1 MEQYNTD
8 NIRNFCVLS
17 HIDHGKSTLADRFL
31 EITKTI
37 DPRKMQPQYLDRMA
51 IERERGITIKMQ
63 PVRMVYH
70 PKSEIRS
77 TKSETSFEIRNSKF
91 EIADSKQEFVLNLID
106 TPGHVDF
113 SYEVSRS
120 LAAVEGAILLVD
132 ATQGIQAQTLSNL
145 EMAQKEK
152 LVIIP
157 VINKIDLVTADI
169 EKTRQ
174 EIKNL
179 LGENEEIILISA
191 KTGKNTEEVLQRII
205 ERVPPPLVNNAED
218 DIFRALIFDSE
229 YDTYKGAVA
238 YVRVFGGRIQ
248 KNEKI
253 YMTQSETKAE
263 VLELG
268 YFNPEFI
275 EGKALESGEI
285 GYIATGLKEIE
296 KCRVGD
302 TITKFPAQG
311 WSASGGKIEPLRGYH
326 EPQSVVFAS
335 LYPINSDDYDL
346 LKDGLKKLKLND
358 ASLNFSPEASGA
370 LGRGFRC
377 GFLGMLHLEIVS
389 ERLKRDHGLDLVITS
404 PSVVYKKVGGKMEE
418 PWAELEI
425 ICPDKYLGKVNN
437 LLGNFPGEFRDTRWL
452 TQEKLVIY
460 YQGPLNIILEGFYDR
475 LKNLSSGYASMSYNL
490 VGYKTADL
498 VNLDI
503 LINKEKVEAFSKIV
517 RREDVYKEGKR
528 IVELLKENLPFY
540 QFAVPIQAVTDGKII
555 ARETKKATRKDVT
568 GYLYGGDVTRKK
580 KLLEKQKKG
589 KKRLAQ
595 FGKINIPSDVFLKVL
610 KQR

>member
-1 MEQYNTD
+1 MNPE
-8 NIRNFCVLS
+8 NIRNFVIIS

-63 PVRMVYH
+63 PVRMIWKDY
-70 PKSEIRS
+70 I
-77 TKSETSFEIRNSKF
+77 
-91 EIADSKQEFVLNLID
+91 LNLID

-145 EMAQKEK
+145 EMAKKEK
-152 LVIIP
+152 LIIIP
-157 VINKIDLVTADI
+157 VINKIDLATADI
-169 EKTRQ
+169 ERTRQ
-174 EIKNL
+174 EIENL
-179 LGENEEIILISA
+179 LGKPASTQRGEKEKIILISA
-191 KTGKNTEEVLQRII
+191 KTGENTEKVLQRIV
-205 ERVPPPLVNNAED
+205 EKVPPPRINNARD
-218 DIFRALIFDSE
+218 DVFRALIFDSE
-229 YDTYKGAVA
+229 YDAYKGAVA
-238 YVRVFGGRIQ
+238 YVRVFGGRIR

-253 YMTQSETKAE
+253 YMMRSDAKAE

-275 EGKALESGEI
+275 EGKELESGEI

-302 TITKFPAQG
+302 TITLQATSYKLQA
-311 WSASGGKIEPLRGYH
+311 LRGYE

-335 LYPINSDDYDL
+335 LYPIDSDDYDL

-358 ASLNFSPEASGA
+358 ASLNFSPEASGT

-389 ERLKRDHGLDLVITS
+389 ERLKRDYGLDLIITS
-404 PSVVYKKVGGKMEE
+404 PSVVYKRVGDRMEE
-418 PWAELEI
+418 PWTELEI
-425 ICPDKYLGKVNN
+425 ICPNKYLGKVNN
-437 LLGNFPGEFRDTRWL
+437 LLGNFPGEFRDTKWL
-452 TQEKLVIY
+452 TQGKLVIY

-475 LKNLSSGYASMSYNL
+475 LKNVSSGYASMN
-490 VGYKTADL
+490 YKLIDYKSADL

-517 RREDVYKEGKR
+517 RREDAYKEGKR
-528 IVELLKENLPFY
+528 TIELLKENLPSY
-540 QFAVPIQAVTDGKII
+540 QFAVPIQAAVGGKII
-555 ARETKKATRKDVT
+555 ARETKKAMRKDVT

-580 KLLEKQKKG
+580 KLLEKQKRG
-589 KKRLAQ
+589 KKKMAQ
-595 FGKINIPSDVFLKVL
+595 IGKITIPSEVFLKVL
-610 KQR
+610 KNR